1 METLVIHPEN
11 AEQSQTIKAIL
22 KALKVKVEVVLEP
35 SMVKEDIP
43 VYVTELMKKAS
54 IEADKNEM
62 TSHEDFMR
70 EIKSRLKH

>member
-11 AEQSQTIKAIL
+11 AEQSQTNKAIL
-22 KALKVKVEVVLEP
+22 KALKVKVEVILEP

-54 IEADKNEM
+54 VEADKNEM
-62 TSHEDFMR
+62 TSHEDFMK
-70 EIKSRLKH
+70 EIKSRSKH